1 MKRSIAKLPH
11 SEVRIEIT
19 YTAEEFAPYWDRAK
33 ERALSGVR
41 IKGFRPGMAPKELA
55 EAGIDHDNVL
65 NEAVEEAVKSAL
77 NAVGGE
83 ERLRFL
89 GSPKVEVKEHDKGL
103 AFTIQAAVFPEV
115 KLADYK
121 KIARAVMQE
130 KREVAV
136 DDKEVEDSVAWLLKS
151 RKAEMLTDEFAKS
164 VGEFKDA
171 SDLKANI
178 REGLLAE
185 KTVHE
190 ADRKRAKVVEE
201 IVKAS
206 KIDLPEVMIAH
217 ASDQMADELKATLQG
232 GGANFDEYVQKHYT
246 DMAGLRAH
254 TRPRAEA
261 NVASNVVI
269 HTLAESEHLE
279 PTPEEVEEEVT
290 KLAPQLKNS
299 FDKQKIFEYSYGKLQ
314 TEKVYRFLESQL

>member
-89 GSPKVEVKEHDKGL
+89 GLPKVEVKEHDKGL

-151 RKAEMLTDEFAKS
+151 RKAETLTDEFAKS

-171 SDLKANI
+171 ADLKANI
-178 REGLLAE
+178 REGLMTE

-190 ADRKRAKVVEE
+190 ADRKRAKAVEE
-201 IVKAS
+201 IITAS
-206 KIDLPEVMIAH
+206 KLDLPEVMVERV
-217 ASDQMADELKATLQG
+217 ADGLVSELKAMLES

-246 DMAGLRAH
+246 DTAGLRAH
-254 TRPRAEA
+254 LRPRAEA
-261 NVASNVVI
+261 NVASNLVI
-269 HTLAESEHLE
+269 HAIAENEHLE
-279 PTPEEVEEEVT
+279 PTPEEVEEEAAQ
-290 KLAPQLKNS
+290 LAPQLKNS
-299 FDKQKIFEYSYGKLQ
+299 FDKGKILEYSYGKLQ
-314 TEKVYRFLESQL
+314 TEKVYRFLEAQK